1 MRLRL
6 KYAPE
11 PANAARF
18 AADIAAA
25 AANVSGVELDYTPDS
40 LGHVDEII
48 EGFRSDGLSSD
59 QVAETLFGF
68 GCYVGEVLRHNA
80 DGVWRPT
87 TEQEEDIFGFP
98 MVMEL
103 PTGMVCNPIGKA
115 FKRLDHGP
123 EESVPYFYHVFTSER
138 PGEV

>member
-48 EGFRSDGLSSD
+48 EGFRSDRLSSD
-59 QVAETLFGF
+59 QVAETL
-68 GCYVGEVLRHNA
+68 
-80 DGVWRPT
+80 
-87 TEQEEDIFGFP
+87 FGFP